1 MVSHLSLLASQHHT
15 SDYNRIKFGAQGCPV
30 KYLPISLHLPHL
42 FKELQDR
49 KLRSSHTKTW
59 WHCNRIHSPVL
70 VLGPSGAQLHQTT
83 FLQEQIQ
90 AAILSPIPDTPDHEN
105 HFLKTSSSHPINVS
119 FLFPLDNPLSVSE
132 FHTKS
137 RLNPVLHSFPTTGTS
152 SCDPILAPSVSRHP
166 PNHVPLPPPPFS
178 VGNLFLSS
186 CPGKKVR
193 LQGSRE
199 GRSGVCRDLDTDLKR
214 IKGLG
219 VGCIVCCLDDA
230 ELEFLGVPWPAYEEC
245 ARNNQMDV
253 LRLPTP
259 EGLAPLTPASLDTHL
274 TDLINIFTLRGVP
287 VLIHCRGGV
296 GRAGVVA
303 CCWLI
308 KLGLCE
314 WVEPD
319 GKRMPCTAPSN
330 DSDSVSPARK
340 DTIRFVEKIIAVVR
354 KRRSMKAVETYEQ
367 VSFLVDFVEYLK
379 ERTGRMN
386 S

>member
-1 MVSHLSLLASQHHT
+1 M
-15 SDYNRIKFGAQGCPV
+15 
-30 KYLPISLHLPHL
+30 
-42 FKELQDR
+42 
-49 KLRSSHTKTW
+49 
-59 WHCNRIHSPVL
+59 
-70 VLGPSGAQLHQTT
+70 
-83 FLQEQIQ
+83 
-90 AAILSPIPDTPDHEN
+90 
-105 HFLKTSSSHPINVS
+105 
-119 FLFPLDNPLSVSE
+119 
-132 FHTKS
+132 
-137 RLNPVLHSFPTTGTS
+137 
-152 SCDPILAPSVSRHP
+152 
-166 PNHVPLPPPPFS
+166 
-178 VGNLFLSS
+178 
-186 CPGKKVR
+186 
-193 LQGSRE
+193 
-199 GRSGVCRDLDTDLKR
+199 CRDLDTDLKR